1 MLRCLLKRWRL
12 QIAKCTY
19 KLPEDLLKK
28 LSTLGSK
35 MDEISEVVLEAGGEI
50 VLDKVKSNLEG
61 SLSGESSGEL
71 VSSLGL
77 SGVRID
83 RNGNSNIK
91 IGFSEPRKDGG
102 SNAMVA
108 NVIEYGKHGQPAK
121 PFLKPAKSSSKKQCI
136 EVMTKKLEEEINKA

>member
-1 MLRCLLKRWRL
+1 M
-12 QIAKCTY
+12 AKCTY

-35 MDEISEVVLEAGGEI
+35 MDEISEVVLEAGGEV
-50 VLDKVKSNLEG
+50 VLDKIKSNLEG

-77 SGVRID
+77 TGVRID

-91 IGFSEPRKDGG
+91 IGFSEPRKDGS

-108 NVIEYGKHGQPAK
+108 NIIEYGKHGQPAK

>member
-1 MLRCLLKRWRL
+1 M
-12 QIAKCTY
+12 AKCTY

-35 MDEISEVVLEAGGEI
+35 MDEISEVVLEAGGEV

-91 IGFSEPRKDGG
+91 DWF
-102 SNAMVA
+102 
-108 NVIEYGKHGQPAK
+108 
-121 PFLKPAKSSSKKQCI
+121 
-136 EVMTKKLEEEINKA
+136 

>member
-1 MLRCLLKRWRL
+1 M
-12 QIAKCTY
+12 AKCTY

-35 MDEISEVVLEAGGEI
+35 MDEIGEVVLEAGGET

-91 IGFSEPRKDGG
+91 IGFSEPRKDGS

-121 PFLKPAKSSSKKQCI
+121 PFLKTAKSSSKKQCI

>member
-1 MLRCLLKRWRL
+1 M
-12 QIAKCTY
+12 AKCTY

-35 MDEISEVVLEAGGEI
+35 MDEISEVVLGAGGEV

-91 IGFSEPRKDGG
+91 IGFSEPRKDGS

-108 NVIEYGKHGQPAK
+108 NIIEYGKHGQPAK

>member
-1 MLRCLLKRWRL
+1 M
-12 QIAKCTY
+12 AKCTY

-35 MDEISEVVLEAGGEI
+35 MDEISEVVLEAGGEV

-77 SGVRID
+77 SGVRVD

>member
-1 MLRCLLKRWRL
+1 M
-12 QIAKCTY
+12 AKCIY

-35 MDEISEVVLEAGGEI
+35 MDEISEVVLEAGGEV

-91 IGFSEPRKDGG
+91 IGFSEPRKDGS

>member
-1 MLRCLLKRWRL
+1 M
-12 QIAKCTY
+12 AKCTY

-61 SLSGESSGEL
+61 SLSGKSSGEL